1 MTVGELARRTS
12 VSPPTINFYVQQG
25 LLPRPEK
32 LNRTRAAYDERH
44 LQRLAIIKRLQTVHG
59 LPLAVIRRILDQA
72 QDNERLLERLVEQRG
87 PDFAQD
93 LTSVTAPTDQ
103 PALTRAALLEAS
115 GLTESQL
122 ARLEAIG
129 LLRGRGERDLY
140 GEPELQAAR
149 AYRRLFELGAG
160 DAELELYREYG
171 EVQRRLTE
179 GVYRPLLTRHRD
191 DWLAGRL
198 SGRELSE
205 AARAV
210 EAYLRFAAGL
220 GQFAGTLQGLLPD
233 DGAGPGAV
241 VATSA
246 PAQEA
251 AADHRGNR
259 RQRRVRSRTRE
270 KEQP

>member
-25 LLPRPEK
+25 LLPRPVK
-32 LNRTRAAYDERH
+32 LNRTRASYDERH

-72 QDNERLLERLVEQRG
+72 QDNERLLQRLVEQRG
-87 PDFAQD
+87 PDFAYD
-93 LTSVTAPTDQ
+93 LASVTAPTDQ
-103 PALTRAALLEAS
+103 PSVSRADLLGVS
-115 GLTESQL
+115 GLTEAQL
-122 ARLEAIG
+122 ARLEAKG

-160 DAELELYREYG
+160 DAELELYREFG
-171 EVQRRLTE
+171 EVHERLIE
-179 GVYRPLLTRHRD
+179 SVYRPLLTRHRD

-210 EAYLRFAAGL
+210 EAYVRFSTELRLFP
-220 GQFAGTLQGLLPD
+220 GTLQNLLPAE
-233 DGAGPGAV
+233 GASPG
-241 VATSA
+241 S
-246 PAQEA
+246 A
-251 AADHRGNR
+251 AADR
-259 RQRRVRSRTRE
+259 RTTRRRSRSRPRRR
-270 KEQP
+270 KGEQP

>member
-1 MTVGELARRTS
+1 MSVGELARRTS

-59 LPLAVIRRILDQA
+59 LPLSVIRRILDQA
-72 QDNERLLERLVEQRG
+72 QDNERLLQRLVEQRG
-87 PDFAQD
+87 PDFAFD
-93 LTSVTAPTDQ
+93 LTSVTAQTDQ
-103 PALTRAALLEAS
+103 PSLTRADLLLQSGLAEPQLAQLEAKS
-115 GLTESQL
+115 
-122 ARLEAIG
+122 

-171 EVQRRLTE
+171 DLQQRLIE
-179 GVYRPLLTRHRD
+179 SVYRPLLTRHRD

-210 EAYLRFAAGL
+210 EAYVRFSTDLRL
-220 GQFAGTLQGLLPD
+220 FAGTLEALLPD
-233 DGAGPGAV
+233 EAAGPGAV
-241 VATSA
+241 ATASA
-246 PAQEA
+246 PGRVTV
-251 AADHRGNR
+251 ADHCTSPR
-259 RQRRVRSRTRE
+259 RRRPRTRVGE
-270 KEQP
+270 PS